1 LIRAGAAGLKIDK
14 IAELGA
20 PDILTPGFSRRRQT
34 LFTGDVLIN
43 EFFHERQDE
52 STFVDAAKEQAFPGE
67 DIPDSASPWQGD
79 TNVFFTPDYFLPV
92 FFLASGFFAAGFLA
106 AGFAFGAGSFFLGTA
121 NAFFGGLG
129 PLLVIGSSQQTSS
142 ATTQSQ
148 SSSTTKASPHT
159 SQQSKSPG
167 FTFDMNIPSCV
178 VDGSKLFLS
187 IRETRMS
194 AILV

>member
-1 LIRAGAAGLKIDK
+1 MSRYIFSTTIPQPVRRI
-14 IAELGA
+14 I
-20 PDILTPGFSRRRQT
+20 PSPTDILH
-34 LFTGDVLIN
+34 VLKMG
-43 EFFHERQDE
+43 ERID
-52 STFVDAAKEQAFPGE
+52 
-67 DIPDSASPWQGD
+67 
-79 TNVFFTPDYFLPV
+79 N
-92 FFLASGFFAAGFLA
+92 LASKYYNDPTLSWVIMYANPDWDNNVVYDNWGMGIKV
-106 AGFAFGAGSFFLGTA
+106 GAGSFFLGTA